1 MLSHNGRMVGKRLPT
16 KDRFAEKFQRG
27 ADDQCWPW
35 TAGTNGA
42 GYGMLWSP
50 EAGRK
55 VLAHRYSFEIHY
67 GPLNADDLVL
77 HSCDN
82 RACVNPAHL
91 RAGSHKENV
100 SDMDSRGRRVS
111 NARKGETNCNARMTA
126 DAVIRLRQRYIAGDA
141 LADLVRDFGCTE
153 NALTDYT
160 SGRSWRHLL
169 GANGC
174 PTLEQLKAECARRR
188 RSGSKISEEDARDIR
203 AALASGET
211 GRSIAARYG
220 IHTATVSDIKHGRI
234 WPVEA

>member
-1 MLSHNGRMVGKRLPT
+1 MPT
-16 KDRFAEKFQRG
+16 QDRFASKFERR
-27 ADDQCWPW
+27 ADDECWPW

-55 VLAHRYSFEIHY
+55 VLAHRYSYEMRY

-82 RACVNPAHL
+82 RSCVNPAHL
-91 RAGSHKENV
+91 RAGSYKENV

-126 DAVIRLRQRYIAGDA
+126 DAVTRLRQRYIAGDP
-141 LADLVRDFGCTE
+141 LADLVRDFGCSE
-153 NALTDYT
+153 NALADYT
-160 SGRSWRHLL
+160 TGRSWKHVL
-169 GANGC
+169 GVNGC
-174 PTLEQLKAECARRR
+174 PTLDELKIEGARRR
-188 RSGSKISEEDARDIR
+188 RNNAKVTAQDAADIR

-211 GRSIAARYG
+211 GRSVAARYG
-220 IHTATVSDIKHGRI
+220 IHFATVSDIKRGKI
-234 WPVEA
+234 WPIEA

>member
-1 MLSHNGRMVGKRLPT
+1 MLD
-16 KDRFAEKFQRG
+16 DRFWIKVDRHHASG
-27 ADDQCWPW
+27 CWVW
-35 TAGTNGA
+35 VANRNNK
-42 GYGMLWSP
+42 GYGLFRP
-50 EAGRK
+50 GGTLPKE
-55 VLAHRYSFEIHY
+55 LAHRLSYAEAF
-67 GPLNADDLVL
+67 GPIPKGALIL

-82 RACVNPAHL
+82 PACVNPAHL

-100 SDMDSRGRRVS
+100 SDMDLRGRRVS
-111 NARKGETNCNARMTA
+111 NSPKGEANCNARMSA

-169 GANGC
+169 GINGC

-211 GRSIAARYG
+211 GRSVAARYG
-220 IHTATVSDIKHGRI
+220 IHPATVSDIKHGRI